1 MKGQSAVEYLTT
13 YTWMFIALSVV
24 SAFAFN
30 MVNMK
35 CEDSIAGF
43 YSNSLEINDV
53 GVDID
58 NLLRV
63 SFTNVNS
70 YNVTIN
76 EIKLSLDD
84 ENTSKSF
91 NKVLEQSS
99 TKQVSLGG
107 LQKSNKCEEIEMKII
122 FDKAS
127 LTNQTATATLK
138 TAHQIS

>member
-30 MVNMK
+30 MIDMK
-35 CEDSIAGF
+35 CEDSITGF

-76 EIKLSLDD
+76 EMKLSLD
-84 ENTSKSF
+84 EKNTSKSF
-91 NKVLEQSS
+91 NKVFEPGS

-107 LQKSNKCEEIEMKII
+107 LEKSNKCEEIDIEITYEKG
-122 FDKAS
+122 S
-127 LTNQTATATLK
+127 LTNQKAAAVLE
-138 TAHQIS
+138 TAHKIK

>member
-30 MVNMK
+30 MINMK

-127 LTNQTATATLK
+127 LNNQTATATLK